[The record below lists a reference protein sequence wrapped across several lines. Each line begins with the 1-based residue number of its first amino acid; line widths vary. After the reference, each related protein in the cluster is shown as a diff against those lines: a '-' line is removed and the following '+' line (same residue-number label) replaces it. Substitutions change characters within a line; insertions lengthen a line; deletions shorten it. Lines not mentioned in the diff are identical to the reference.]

1 MQRRGDV
8 TWKAFLRLFF
18 GFIAIYI
25 GSCSSSPRL
34 EFIAVTPANGNAS
47 KGVTQQFKATGTYSN
62 GSTQDLSQT
71 VSWTSSDT
79 NIVTIATGG
88 LATTVATG
96 TATIQ
101 ASQGAVSGSTNLTV
115 TSAAVASIAVA
126 PANPGSLPTS
136 GSGVTIPQGVPVQF
150 AATATLTDKST
161 QDVTSSVTWSS
172 AATNVAS
179 ITPAGVVTGL
189 MTGQASIQAT
199 LGTVQGSSNLTVDSA
214 ALIEVVLTPQNPAIS
229 DSGATQPFAAAG
241 YFSDGSNF
249 DVTSLAAWSSTNANV
264 ANVNSTGLAT
274 SEALP
279 STQSAGFT
287 SIQAVVGAV
296 RGVSVLTVT
305 NHTGNGFAGVFTQ
318 HNDNGRT
325 GQNVN
330 ETTLT
335 PANVNSKSFGK
346 LFAQAVDGQVYAQP
360 LYVPNVSIAGQSH
373 NVIYVAT
380 EADSVFAFDADS
392 NTGVNANPLWRA
404 SLIDMAHG
412 AAQGATPVDAVNG
425 INCNALVPLVGITS
439 TPVIDPSTNTMYVVA
454 KSAENNSYVQRFHAI
469 DISTGAEKP
478 QGSVVI
484 AGSVPGTGDGNS
496 NATLSF
502 DPKMHLNRP
511 GLLLLNGVVYV
522 GFASNC
528 DNAPYHGWLF
538 AYDALTSV
546 QRAIFVSTPDGSDGG
561 IWNSG
566 AGISADSSAHLYIA
580 TGNGTFDTVHV
591 PSTELGDSIIKLF
604 LTGTSL
610 TATDYFTPY
619 NQAAY
624 NSGDLDVGSGGI
636 LLLPDQP
643 GSFPHQL
650 LQVAKGRWMYEINRD
665 QMTLNNLHYCF
676 NNCMI
681 DPQII
686 SEFQPAGDAFSV
698 PAYWNGSI
706 YYCGSNSQLSVYP
719 ISNGVVSSV
728 RSSFVPFMI
737 AFPGATPAISA
748 NGTTNGIVWA
758 VDSSNWGSFGP
769 PSAPAVLHAFDATN
783 VGNELYNTT
792 QAQTRDVMGNAVKF
806 VVPTVANGK
815 VYVGTQT
822 EIDVYGL
829 LSK

>member
-1 MQRRGDV
+1 M
-8 TWKAFLRLFF
+8 
-18 GFIAIYI
+18 
-25 GSCSSSPRL
+25 
-34 EFIAVTPANGNAS
+34 
-47 KGVTQQFKATGTYSN
+47 
-62 GSTQDLSQT
+62 
-71 VSWTSSDT
+71 SWTSSDT
-79 NIVTIATGG
+79 TIVTIAAGG

-101 ASQGAVSGSTNLTV
+101 ASQGAVTGSTKFTV
-115 TSAAVASIAVA
+115 ASAAVVSIAVA
-126 PANPGSLPTS
+126 PANPGSLSTS
-136 GSGVTIPQGVPVQF
+136 SSSGVTIPQGVPVQF
-150 AATATLTDKST
+150 AATATLTDQST
-161 QDVTSSVTWSS
+161 QDVTSGATWNST
-172 AATNVAS
+172 ATNVAS

-189 MTGQASIQAT
+189 MTGQASIQAS

-214 ALIEVVLTPQNPAIS
+214 ALVEVVVTPQNPSIS
-229 DSGATQPFAAAG
+229 DSGATQAFAAAG
-241 YFSDGSNF
+241 YFSDGSNV
-249 DVTSLAAWSSTNANV
+249 DVTTQVVWSSMNAQV
-264 ANVNSTGLAT
+264 ASVNGSGLAT
-274 SEALP
+274 SVPLP
-279 STQSAGFT
+279 NGQSAGFT
-287 SIQAVVGAV
+287 SIQAVMGTV
-296 RGVSVLTVT
+296 RGVSILTVT

-318 HNDNGRT
+318 HNDSGRT

-330 ETTLT
+330 ETALT
-335 PANVNSKSFGK
+335 PANVNSTSFGK
-346 LFAQAVDGQVYAQP
+346 LFAQTVDGQVYAQP
-360 LYVPNVSIAGQSH
+360 LYVPNVSIAGHSH

-392 NTGVNANPLWRA
+392 NTGANANPLWRA
-404 SLIDMAHG
+404 SLIDAAHG
-412 AAQGATPVDAVNG
+412 AAPGATPVDAVNG
-425 INCNALVPLVGITS
+425 VACNALVPLVGVTS

-454 KSAENNSYVQRFHAI
+454 KSAENNSYVQRLHAI

-546 QRAIFVSTPDGSDGG
+546 QRAIYVSTPDGSDGG

-610 TATDYFTPY
+610 TAIDYFTPY

-624 NSGDLDVGSGGI
+624 NTGDLDVGSGGV

-643 GSFPHQL
+643 GSHPHQL
-650 LQVAKGRWMYEINRD
+650 VQTAKGRWLYEIDRD

-676 NNCMI
+676 NNCTI

-686 SEFQPAGDAFSV
+686 SEFQPGGDSYST

-706 YYCGSNSQLSVYP
+706 YYCGADAELSMYP
-719 ISNGVVSSV
+719 ISAGVISSIA
-728 RSSFVPFMI
+728 SSSAPFLI
-737 AFPGATPAISA
+737 VFPGATPAISA

-769 PSAPAVLHAFDATN
+769 PSAPAILHAFDATN
-783 VGNELYNTT
+783 VAHELYNTT
-792 QAQTRDVMGNAVKF
+792 QVQSRDVMGNAVKF
-806 VVPTVANGK
+806 VVPTIANGK

-822 EIDVYGL
+822 EVDVYGL
-829 LSK
+829 LAK